1 MQIQLLLSNQQI
13 NDELFLKDKNVVII
27 DVLRATTSMT
37 VALANGAKE
46 IIPTDT
52 ASTAARVAKGRG
64 NSLLCG
70 EKEGKIV
77 EGFNLGN
84 SPFEYINDDIKDKIL
99 VWSTTNGTVSIVRAK
114 HAKLCVLASF
124 LNISSVV
131 DYLSSLEDGED
142 LYIICSGK
150 HGNVSIEDAV
160 CGGLILSRLMK
171 AKGLDIEDVN
181 DPERIALDLYRY
193 YLQGS
198 SKITNKSIHEM
209 MTKTEH
215 GKYLISLG
223 FERDLEVC
231 SKLDSIPFV
240 PIYKN
245 GVIKLK
251 EVLESEEN
259 AKTKLKK
266 VNLVKSEK
274 DSVNKA

>member
-1 MQIQLLLSNQQI
+1 MRIHLLLSNQQI
-13 NDELFLKDKNVVII
+13 TDELFLKDKNVVII

-124 LNISSVV
+124 LNISAVV
-131 DYLSSLEDGED
+131 DYLTEIDGEE

-150 HGNVSIEDAV
+150 QGNICIEDAV
-160 CGGLILSRLMK
+160 CGGLLLSKLMK
-171 AKGLDIEDVN
+171 SLGKDIEGIN
-181 DPERIALDLYRY
+181 DPEMVALDLYRY
-193 YLQGS
+193 YLQGTG
-198 SKITNKSIHEM
+198 KISNKYIHDM
-209 MTKTEH
+209 MINTEH

-240 PIYKN
+240 PIFRN

-251 EVLESEEN
+251 EVIESEDN

-274 DSVNKA
+274 DGVNKA